1 MRMCLKLTASTR
13 IYMHIYIYMYIYVC
27 IYVNMYANTHI
38 QIVTVNLGFQ
48 RLSFQINGKDV
59 GGYVE
64 GVSGEVRSC
73 VKETYNTCKRDLYH
87 ELKW

>member
-1 MRMCLKLTASTR
+1 VNKGSNLKLTALTR
-13 IYMHIYIYMYIYVC
+13 IYMHIYIYMYINVC
-27 IYVNMYANTHI
+27 IYEHIYANTRI

-64 GVSGEVRSC
+64 GVSGEVLSS
-73 VKETYNTCKRDLYH
+73 VKETQIICKRDLCH
-87 ELKW
+87 V